1 MEHESKNIRRQ
12 LPVVF
17 ASIIVYPTLNIRHF
31 IVGFFVSY
39 FINKNLLSNIFCYKF
54 IFSNEYL
61 RHVYV
66 EYID

>member
-31 IVGFFVSY
+31 IVGFFCVLFHKQKLIEQY
-39 FINKNLLSNIFCYKF
+39 ILL
-54 IFSNEYL
+54 
-61 RHVYV
+61 
-66 EYID
+66 